1 MNFLKKDENK
11 YAYKTVTLV
20 LKDDEYP
27 IERYLFKFI
36 CRINNLQC
44 KFFYPNNFS
53 KEEFSEV
60 DNDEAFLLIFSED
73 YYNMSPKELG
83 ERADLYMKE
92 NSGKMSLADINTYNF
107 IYLLSNGSLSKYNFQ
122 TKKCYNFIENYYA
135 CLIKKKN

>member
-1 MNFLKKDENK
+1 MKINTHIKINF
-11 YAYKTVTLV
+11 V

-36 CRINNLQC
+36 CAELIIYSVN
-44 KFFYPNNFS
+44 FSIANNFS
-53 KEEFSEV
+53 KEEFSEL
-60 DNDEAFLLIFSED
+60 DTDEALLLIFSED

-92 NSGKMSLADINTYNF
+92 KFWKMSLADINTYNF

>member
-1 MNFLKKDENK
+1 
-11 YAYKTVTLV
+11 
-20 LKDDEYP
+20 
-27 IERYLFKFI
+27 
-36 CRINNLQC
+36 
-44 KFFYPNNFS
+44 
-53 KEEFSEV
+53 
-60 DNDEAFLLIFSED
+60 
-73 YYNMSPKELG
+73 MSPKELG